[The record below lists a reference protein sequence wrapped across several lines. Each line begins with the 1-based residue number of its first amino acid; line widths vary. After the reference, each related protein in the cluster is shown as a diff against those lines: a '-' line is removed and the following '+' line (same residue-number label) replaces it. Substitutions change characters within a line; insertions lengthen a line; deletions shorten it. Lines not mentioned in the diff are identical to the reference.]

1 MIVPSTFSNSFF
13 HMPKRT
19 FRHPRLIFPTF
30 LDGIPCLLKVFS
42 LDLNPIKTS
51 SQAGLLSFLISSSIV
66 AKMPSQGKAINLQ
79 TTTGRQVPACWHLWC
94 KELNLFLIVL
104 THVANPYVPK
114 SHRVA
119 VVLELD
125 GPFGCVRLLVVAN
138 TSVPSRA
145 WIFLFV
151 VQSTP
156 L

>member
-1 MIVPSTFSNSFF
+1 
-13 HMPKRT
+13 
-19 FRHPRLIFPTF
+19 
-30 LDGIPCLLKVFS
+30 
-42 LDLNPIKTS
+42 
-51 SQAGLLSFLISSSIV
+51 
-66 AKMPSQGKAINLQ
+66 MPSQGKAINLQ

-104 THVANPYVPK
+104 TQVANPYVSK

-151 VQSTP
+151 VQKYTVMDNGDTGLLGYFSVHPPRGLKNNVIGLPRPGDLAGIGQRWQMTIHRTRLP
-156 L
+156 IGVLSPEGGGAA